1 MLEEPPILRIRRNF
15 PRPTA
20 AQIDAFRGVP
30 TGFVCDAMNGAG
42 SLDTAIAPIGAATTS
57 GPVVGTAVVA
67 ENGPAEI
74 LATMAALS
82 IVQAGDI
89 LLSAVHGHQGT
100 SACGDLILGMMKNND
115 LAGFV
120 TDGPMRDVE
129 GIEEVGLPAWCTGQ
143 NPNSPYSKGPATV
156 GDGAIVGGQYVSSG
170 DIIVADRSGVVVIPY
185 AKIDATIKA
194 LEDVKAA
201 EDAFEAKVKG
211 GAKSFFDLDAMVA
224 EGKAVWID

>member
-89 LLSAVHGHQGT
+89 LLSSVHGHQGT